1 MNENTAYT
9 SSGRSSEY
17 LRDMC
22 EGWHFG
28 GEASDA
34 SIVTDISYD
43 DSAWKLVDIPHT
55 WNIEDAE
62 DGGNDYLRTAFWYR
76 KILDYSRSFS
86 GKKIYLE
93 FNGVNQ
99 KTDLYVNGKHVPYN
113 GGDDYTHKG
122 GYTAF
127 RFDITDF
134 LVKGQNILAVKVDNT
149 HDEAIA
155 PISADFNMCGG
166 IYRRVYLVIADKIH
180 FDLENNG
187 SSGLFLM
194 TPDVRSM
201 TAPDNLGTLSIRTTI
216 VNDGDETKNVTVKVQ
231 IDGDN
236 APEPFT
242 EEITVSAGCRV
253 DFERTVKVDNPHLW
267 NGIEYR
273 RAEIVNK
280 PESAVNDNNM
290 HDAAANDTGYMYSVS
305 LSILDGQKVLDKV
318 SDKAG
323 FRYFYVDKETGF
335 YLNGKSHPLRGVNR
349 HQFYKG
355 MGNAVTEVQ
364 HEEDIGIIKELGAN
378 AVRLCHYPHTDYF
391 YDLCDEN
398 GIVLWTEIPLVNAL
412 GESADFQKNTKRQL
426 VELIRQQYNRPSVI
440 FWGLQNEIG
449 NGENCASSFI
459 NAKQLVYELDELAHS
474 EDNSGRYTTQAINR
488 DYAMNRM
495 GTADYS
501 DFTNNVGWK
510 SDIAAWNIYPGW
522 YPDKNFAGNFKQLM
536 DRKASFDDRPM
547 GISEYGWG
555 SNVKQHELY
564 PELEKNGLLAWGQW
578 HPEEYQSIMHEQAL
592 EYINTHD
599 CLWATF
605 VWVLFDFAVDS
616 RNEGGQTALND
627 KGLVTGDRKIRKDS
641 FYLYKANWNKADAF
655 THITSSRYVKREIAD
670 TYVKVYSNCDNVE
683 LFVNGI
689 SAGSMENRGNGVFI
703 VDNIRLKKGENNIRA
718 VGHLADDNDE
728 YADECVFRYVC
739 MEN

>member
-1 MNENTAYT
+1 MNKNTAYT
-9 SSGRSSEY
+9 SSGRGSEY
-17 LRDMC
+17 LKDMC
-22 EGWHFG
+22 EGWRFG
-28 GEASDA
+28 GEALDA
-34 SIVTDISYD
+34 LEVTDISYD
-43 DSAWKLVDIPHT
+43 DSTWELVDVPHT
-55 WNIEDAE
+55 WNIKDAE

-76 KILDYSRSFS
+76 KVLEYDEKFE
-86 GKKIYLE
+86 GNKIFLE

-113 GGDDYTHKG
+113 GGDEYTHKG

-127 RFDITDF
+127 RFDITDL
-134 LVKGQNILAVKVDNT
+134 LVRGKNILAVRVDNR

-166 IYRRVYLVIADKIH
+166 IYRRVYLVVVDKLH

-187 SSGLFLM
+187 SSGLFLT
-194 TPDVRSM
+194 TPNVRSM
-201 TAPDNLGTLSIRTTI
+201 NEPENLGTVDIRTTL
-216 VNDGDETKNVTVKVQ
+216 VNDGDEDKCITLKVQ
-231 IDGDN
+231 LEGDN
-236 APEPFT
+236 APEAVT
-242 EEITVSAGCRV
+242 EKITVPAGKSV
-253 DFERTVKVDNPHLW
+253 DFERTVRVEKPHLW
-267 NGIEYR
+267 QEIGYERGRKSQDVGYR
-273 RAEIVNK
+273 YTVNV
-280 PESAVNDNNM
+280 SISDG
-290 HDAAANDTGYMYSVS
+290 DA
-305 LSILDGQKVLDKV
+305 VLDSV
-318 SDKAG
+318 SDKVG
-323 FRYFYVDKETGF
+323 FRYFYVDKDTGF

-355 MGNAVTEVQ
+355 MGNALTEAQ
-364 HEEDIGIIKELGAN
+364 HEEDIEIIKELGVN

-412 GESADFQKNTKRQL
+412 GESADFEKNTRRQL

-449 NGENCASSFI
+449 NGANSASSFI
-459 NAKQLVYELDELAHS
+459 NAKQLVYGLDELAHS

-488 DYAMNRM
+488 DYAMNQR

-501 DFTNNVGWK
+501 DFANNIGWK

-522 YPDKNFAGNFKQLM
+522 YPDKNFTGNFEQLM

-555 SNVKQHELY
+555 ANVNQHELY

-592 EYINTHD
+592 EYINKHD

-616 RNEGGQTALND
+616 RNEGGQIALND

-641 FYLYKANWNKADAF
+641 FYLYKANWNKTEPF
-655 THITSSRYVKREIAD
+655 THITSSRYARRDSAD
-670 TYVKVYSNCDNVE
+670 TYVKVYSNCDSVT
-683 LFVNGI
+683 LIVNGVNI
-689 SAGSMENRGNGVFI
+689 GEMDNRGNGVF
-703 VDNIRLKKGENNIRA
+703 VVNNIRLEKGENSIRA
-718 VGHLADDNDE
+718 VGHVEGDDGE
-728 YADECVFRYVC
+728 YVDECVFTYVC
-739 MEN
+739 L